1 MHQMGAEQR
10 REERAAVQARFSA
23 RDASGAGT
31 LTFTSADVST
41 GGAFL
46 RSDLLLEQGE
56 ALALHFEVP
65 GEGALQTQAT
75 VAWVRRFPEAGQ
87 VAGMGVEFVG
97 LSDDA
102 RAALL
107 RWISRT

>member
-1 MHQMGAEQR
+1 M
-10 REERAAVQARFSA
+10 QARFSA

-31 LTFTSADVST
+31 LTFTSGDVSS

-56 ALALHFEVP
+56 SLSLTFTVP
-65 GEGALQTQAT
+65 GEGPVQTQAR

-87 VAGMGVEFVG
+87 QAGMGVEFVVMR
-97 LSDDA
+97 DDE
-102 RAALL
+102 RAAIA
-107 RWISRT
+107 RWLSR

>member
-1 MHQMGAEQR
+1 MREMGVDQR
-10 REERAAVQARFSA
+10 KEARAAVQARFSA

-31 LTFTSADVST
+31 LTFTSDDVST

-56 ALALHFEVP
+56 SLSLAFVVP
-65 GEGALQTQAT
+65 GEGPVLAQAR

-87 VAGMGVEFVG
+87 LAGMGVEFVVMRDEERASLARW
-97 LSDDA
+97 LS
-102 RAALL
+102 R
-107 RWISRT
+107 

>member
-1 MHQMGAEQR
+1 M
-10 REERAAVQARFSA
+10 QARFSA

-31 LTFTSADVST
+31 LTFTSEDVST

-56 ALALHFEVP
+56 ALALQFDVP
-65 GEGALQTQAT
+65 GAGAVYAQAR

-87 VAGMGVEFVG
+87 TAGMGVEFVVMR
-97 LSDDA
+97 DEERQAIA
-102 RAALL
+102 RWLT
-107 RWISRT
+107 R